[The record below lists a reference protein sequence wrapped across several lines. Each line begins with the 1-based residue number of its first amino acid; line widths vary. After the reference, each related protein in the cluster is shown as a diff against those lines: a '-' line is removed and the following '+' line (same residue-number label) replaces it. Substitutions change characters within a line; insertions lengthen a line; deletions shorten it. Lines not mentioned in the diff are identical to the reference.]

1 MDFALFDSLIRNLL
15 QMNVYHTDC
24 DPTVW
29 RKFEEKYCYNP
40 LLQPAF
46 TEETLSRLVEEMQ
59 ENTMYGLQDEL
70 GVCVLLFRFA
80 GQRYLVGPFVRREFD
95 ADRVQR
101 LLIKRHVP
109 ASFVDSIRMYHAGFP
124 MIGSTSVRKA
134 LMAFIRSFRGTADE
148 YDYCRLQD
156 TASEVAFPQPL
167 REESLDYSS
176 LYHRYDLENTFLRL
190 VEQGDTENVMTALH
204 NMSLQGMGR
213 ARYVSAIYQDPQI
226 GNAMLRALARKAA
239 ERGGASLVEIHEITQ
254 RGVQKM
260 VSARSNAELG
270 ASNVRMI
277 YELTDAVRRSRETLG
292 MLTPPVRRVVE
303 YIRLNYSQ
311 ELSLGTL
318 AEIAGLSE
326 SYLTRTFK
334 KEVGQTVFQY
344 AAQLRCRKAADMLR
358 STELAIAQISS
369 YVGYEDNNYFVKVF
383 KKQYGVTP
391 SEYRAGKGQ

>member
-24 DPTVW
+24 APTVW
-29 RKFEEKYCYNP
+29 REFEEKYCYNP

-70 GVCVLLFRFA
+70 GICVLLFRFA

-101 LLIKRHVP
+101 LLIERHVP

-124 MIGSTSVRKA
+124 MIGTTSVRKA
-134 LMAFIRSFRGTADE
+134 LMAFIRSFSGASDE
-148 YDYCRLQD
+148 YDYCRVQD
-156 TASEVAFPQPL
+156 TASEVALPQPL
-167 REESLDYSS
+167 QEESLDYSS

-204 NMSLQGMGR
+204 NMSLQGMGK

-226 GNAMLRALARKAA
+226 GNAMLRALTRKAA

-270 ASNVRMI
+270 SSNVRMI
-277 YELTDAVRRSRETLG
+277 YELTDAVRRSRETVGLY
-292 MLTPPVRRVVE
+292 TKPVRRVVE

-311 ELSLGTL
+311 ELSLGAL

-358 STELAIAQISS
+358 STDVVIAQIGS

-391 SEYRAGKGQ
+391 SEYRAGKG

>member
-1 MDFALFDSLIRNLL
+1 MDLALFDSLTRNLL
-15 QMNVYHTDC
+15 HMNVCHSEGDAA
-24 DPTVW
+24 VW
-29 RKFEEKYCYNP
+29 REFEEKYCYNP

-46 TEETLSRLVEEMQ
+46 MAETLSRRAEEMQ

-70 GVCVLLFRFA
+70 GICVLLFRFA
-80 GQRYLVGPFVRREFD
+80 GQSYLVGPFVRREFD
-95 ADRVQR
+95 VDRVQR
-101 LLIKRHVP
+101 MLIKRHVP

-134 LMAFIRSFRGTADE
+134 LMAFIRSFSGTADE

-156 TASEVAFPQPL
+156 TAAEVTLPQLL

-391 SEYRAGKGQ
+391 SEYRAGKG